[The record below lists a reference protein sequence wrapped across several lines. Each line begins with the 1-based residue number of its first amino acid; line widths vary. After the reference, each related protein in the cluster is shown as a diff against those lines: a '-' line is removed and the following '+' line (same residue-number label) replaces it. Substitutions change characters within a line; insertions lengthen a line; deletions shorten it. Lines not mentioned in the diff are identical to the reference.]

1 MKLLVGTFIFAAT
14 ASLVSAQQAPQP
26 ATAAKPYDQAQAK
39 VIAELSAAAHSNVK
53 NSPLSAEEVNESVQT
68 LADGNRIVRKSSGK
82 MYRNSEGRTRREMSG
97 GIGGMLGTTYS
108 MGQGIS
114 IASPAAGQL
123 LSTNLRTAQVV
134 EMTAGQGV
142 NVVSSPEPTVAQKRA
157 IEERVRVTGTL
168 APIAMTG
175 QGGQVMATGPIT
187 IAPSIASGG
196 AAYTLSTAS
205 SKYDVK
211 TEDLGTRDFE
221 GISAEGTR
229 RTTTIPAE
237 AIGNERPIEIVYER
251 WFSKDLGL
259 VVYSKNTDPRFG
271 EQTYRLTNIVRAEP
285 DPSLFA
291 VPTRRANGEP
301 ATVYRTVPG
310 TPIVV
315 NTVKPAKP

>member
-1 MKLLVGTFIFAAT
+1 
-14 ASLVSAQQAPQP
+14 
-26 ATAAKPYDQAQAK
+26 
-39 VIAELSAAAHSNVK
+39 
-53 NSPLSAEEVNESVQT
+53 
-68 LADGNRIVRKSSGK
+68 

-114 IASPAAGQL
+114 IASPIAGQP

-134 EMTAGQGV
+134 EMTAGKGV
-142 NVVSSPEPTVAQKRA
+142 NIVSPAELTVEQKRA

-168 APIAMTG
+168 APAAIAG

-187 IAPSIASGG
+187 VAPAIRAEGL
-196 AAYTLSTAS
+196 AYTLSTAN

-211 TEDLGTRDFE
+211 NEDLGTRDFE
-221 GISAEGTR
+221 GVSAEGTR

-271 EQTYRLTNIVRAEP
+271 EQTYKLTNIVRAEP

-291 VPTRRANGEP
+291 VPTRRLNGEP

-315 NTVKPAKP
+315 KHGQAGKTLTTAN